1 MSSQLSGDGA
11 ARCSPLL
18 SRFNLAVMDAIEVL
32 AGSSPPDLTWRV
44 MAGGSDTEFSS
55 MIEISRSGR
64 TVAGSGMAGPK
75 LYPNSVINEFRGR
88 TDDLPYVVLART
100 APHIDR
106 VVATTD
112 AGSEIELPL
121 SEVIFGLRFGAA
133 LLPDGEGPASIRA
146 EHDGVVVEVKQQPM
160 HRRRP

>member
-1 MSSQLSGDGA
+1 MAGGD
-11 ARCSPLL
+11 LL
-18 SRFNLAVMDAIEVL
+18 SRPNLAVMDPTEVL

-44 MAGGSDTEFSS
+44 MAGGSDTEFST
-55 MIEISRSGR
+55 MIQISRNGR

-75 LYPNSVINEFRGR
+75 LYADSVINEFRGWS
-88 TDDLPYVVLART
+88 DDLPCVVLART
-100 APHIDR
+100 APQIDR

-121 SEVIFGLRFGAA
+121 SGIVFGLRFAAA
-133 LLPDGEGPASIRA
+133 LLPEGEGPAAIRA
-146 EHDGVVVEVKQQPM
+146 ERDGVVVEVKPQPM